1 MMAPRNLLDLDDVSA
16 EELVALLDRAE
27 TFHRDPSPRR
37 ALAGVPVVNLFFEPS
52 TRTQTS
58 FAIAEHRL
66 GAEVVTIDPGDSS
79 MVKGESIADTAVTL
93 AAMGVGAIV
102 VRHKESGFPYV
113 LARSFPGHVVN
124 AGDGTHAHPT
134 QALLDLMTLR
144 QEFGGIKGLRV
155 AVVGDVAHSRVARS
169 NIHGLRAL
177 GAQTILVGPPTLL
190 PDAMAQ
196 TAVQVERDLDCVL
209 PTVDAVMLLR
219 IQRERLDSA
228 LVPSVAAYAEQF
240 QLNPRRLA
248 LLREGAVVM
257 HPGPFNRGVE
267 LTDEV
272 LEFPGCRYV
281 NQVANGVF
289 ARMAVL
295 EALCA

>member
-1 MMAPRNLLDLDDVSA
+1 MPPRNLLDLDDLSA

-27 TFHRDPSPRR
+27 AFHRDPSPRR
-37 ALAGVPVVNLFFEPS
+37 ALAGIPVVNLFFEPS

-66 GAEVVTIDPGDSS
+66 GAEVVTIDPRESS
-79 MVKGESIADTAVTL
+79 MVKGESIADTAITL
-93 AAMGVGAIV
+93 SAMGVGTVV
-102 VRHKESGFPYV
+102 VRHGESGFPYA

-134 QALLDLMTLR
+134 QALLDVMTLR
-144 QEFGGIKGLRV
+144 QEFGRIAGLRV
-155 AVVGDVAHSRVARS
+155 AIVGDVAHSRVARS
-169 NIHGLRAL
+169 NILGLRAL
-177 GAQTILVGPPTLL
+177 GAEIVLVGPRTLL

-196 TAVQVERDLDCVL
+196 EGVRVERDLDEVL
-209 PTVDAVMLLR
+209 PTVNAVMLLR

-228 LVPSVAAYAEQF
+228 LVPSVAAYAAQY
-240 QLNPRRLA
+240 QLNARRLER
-248 LLREGAVVM
+248 LRDGAVVM
-257 HPGPFNRGVE
+257 HPGPYNRGVE
-267 LTDEV
+267 LTDDV
-272 LEFPGCRYV
+272 LAFSGCRYV